1 MPNKIYVPG
10 SSDSEK
16 VEIEVPK
23 VDKVVSHKVK
33 VLTTPSVRRIAAQ
46 YNVSKI

>member
-1 MPNKIYVPG
+1 MYVPV

-16 VEIEVPK
+16 VEEEVPK
-23 VDKVVSHKVK
+23 VDKVDGQRIK

-46 YNVSKI
+46 YKVSNI